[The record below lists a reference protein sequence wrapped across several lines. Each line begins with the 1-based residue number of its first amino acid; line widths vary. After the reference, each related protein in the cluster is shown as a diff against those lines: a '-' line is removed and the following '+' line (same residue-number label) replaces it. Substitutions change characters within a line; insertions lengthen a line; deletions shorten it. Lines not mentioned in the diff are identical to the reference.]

1 MNKCFTN
8 VASSD
13 RIMYGISQ
21 IINKNRRIRPKAGK
35 RLIPLHLENFG

>member
-13 RIMYGISQ
+13 HIMYHQTDNQQKLDDSA
-21 IINKNRRIRPKAGK
+21 RAGK